1 MRTLR
6 GWAPTLGWLAATAAS
21 IALTSVAL
29 LPVLRTAPTGEAAL
43 ASVRELSREGH
54 NDNPPVA
61 VTTSPRPTP
70 SPATP
75 SVAPPSVAPSAE
87 TPSAADTP
95 SPSTVAPRE
104 STTRDGWTVTTDDAG
119 VATYLR
125 SFRVEGG
132 QVVIRASDG
141 RVHTVTAT
149 PSIGFST
156 KTVQNTPDNLAVYF
170 LEPHHHFII
179 HVVWRDDAPF
189 AQVSEIGD

>member
-6 GWAPTLGWLAATAAS
+6 RWAPTLGWLAATAAS

-29 LPVLRTAPTGEAAL
+29 LPVLRTAPAGEETL
-43 ASVRELSREGH
+43 VSVRELSREGR
-54 NDNPPVA
+54 NDNRS
-61 VTTSPRPTP
+61 VTVTASPRPIP
-70 SPATP
+70 SSATS
-75 SVAPPSVAPSAE
+75 SVASPSVAPSVG

-95 SPSTVAPRE
+95 RPSAVAPRE

-132 QVVIRASDG
+132 HAVIRASGG

-149 PSIGFST
+149 PSLGFST